1 MREKPAAPPS
11 PAPKAA
17 HRAPKMVPYRIRPMA
32 IGDYD
37 AVMALWR
44 RTEGLGLDESDSRE
58 AIGAFLRRN
67 RRMSP
72 VACAP
77 ERAAGVG
84 ERIVGALLCGCDGRR
99 GMLYHLAVAKRHRR
113 HGLGQRLVDAA
124 LVRLRATGCGKCLL
138 VVLKDNKTGR
148 AFWKAHG
155 WETINRWVD
164 LMARW
169 LE

>member
-1 MREKPAAPPS
+1 MT
-11 PAPKAA
+11 
-17 HRAPKMVPYRIRPMA
+17 ID
-32 IGDYD
+32 DYD

-44 RTEGLGLDESDSRE
+44 RTEGLGLDDSDSHE
-58 AIGAFLRRN
+58 AIAAFLRRN
-67 RRMSP
+67 RGMSQ

-77 ERAAGVG
+77 ERIVAKGKRVAGTGGKGTGAG
-84 ERIVGALLCGCDGRR
+84 ERIVGAVLCGYDGRR

-124 LVRLRATGCGKCLL
+124 LARLHATGCGKCLL
-138 VVLKDNKTGR
+138 VVLKDNQAGR

-155 WETINRWVD
+155 WETINGWVD

-169 LE
+169 VK